1 MRRLLSLGVV
11 LAAAAS
17 LLAGCQGEVTS
28 SQGAD
33 VGGGKEIFS
42 KKCAS
47 CHALAA
53 ANAQGQIG
61 PNLDH
66 AFGYAKG
73 DGFKE
78 STIFEITLQQME
90 QAIPPMPHF
99 NDPSDQANFLTEE
112 DRIAV
117 AAFVSQCAS
126 IAKSSDPACAA
137 GGGTS
142 SNDPQEIFSANCA
155 SCHTLAAANAT
166 GTVGPNLDDL
176 QPTVQAA
183 QKQIT
188 NGGGGM
194 PAFADTLSA
203 KQITAVATWVSQNAG
218 K

>member
-1 MRRLLSLGVV
+1 MV

-99 NDPSDQANFLTEE
+99 NDPSDQANYLTEE

>member
-11 LAAAAS
+11 LAVS

-33 VGGGKEIFS
+33 VSGGKETFS

-47 CHALAA
+47 CHTLVA

-73 DGFKE
+73 DGFE
-78 STIFEITLQQME
+78 QSTIFEVTLQQME

-99 NDPSDQANFLTEE
+99 DDPSDQANYLTEE
-112 DRIAV
+112 ERVAV
-117 AAFVSQCAS
+117 AAFVAQCAS
-126 IAKSSDPACAA
+126 VAKSSDPACAG

-166 GTVGPNLDDL
+166 GMVGPNLDDL
-176 QPTVQAA
+176 QPTLQAA
-183 QKQIT
+183 QEQIT

-203 KQITAVATWVSQNAG
+203 KQIEAVAKYVVDNAG